1 MLDELSPDEP
11 TLDEPTRALVRLA
24 AVLTLKESAQLE
36 AMDEAVRLAPA
47 EAEEVL
53 LQSYLF
59 LGFPV
64 ALNGLAL
71 WRRRTGRPAPT
82 PGDADPDLWLER
94 GEEVCRAVYAQQYEA
109 LRDVMADIHPDLDR
123 WALMEGYGKVL
134 GRPGLDLR
142 RRELCV
148 AAMLSGIEATRQ
160 LHAHLRGC
168 LNVGVAIAQVEAML
182 ETIAPIIGAE
192 RADVAGRIW
201 QKVRQRAERT

>member
-1 MLDELSPDEP
+1 MRDE
-11 TLDEPTRALVRLA
+11 TKLDEPTRALVRLA
-24 AVLTLKESAQLE
+24 AVLTLTESAQLE
-36 AMDEAVRLAPA
+36 AMDEAARLAPA

-64 ALNGLAL
+64 ALNGLGL
-71 WRRRTGRPAPT
+71 WRRRTGRPAPA
-82 PGDADPDLWLER
+82 PVDVDPDIWRGR
-94 GEEVCRAVYAQQYEA
+94 GEEVCRAVYGQQYEA
-109 LRDVMADIHPDLDR
+109 LRDVMAAIHPDLDR

-148 AAMLSGIEATRQ
+148 AAMLSGIDASRQ

-168 LNVGVAIAQVEAML
+168 LNVGVAIAEVEDML
-182 ETIAPIIGAE
+182 EAIAPIIGAE
-192 RADVAGRIW
+192 RAAAAERIW